1 MGVEGVGAGLG
12 TELFC
17 WYCTKSPSTHAIAGY
32 ELSTHIDEN
41 RELAIGMSE
50 RQ

>member
-1 MGVEGVGAGLG
+1 MFNVCLANMGVEGVGAGLG

-32 ELSTHIDEN
+32 DLVLTSTKT
-41 RELAIGMSE
+41 AS
-50 RQ
+50 